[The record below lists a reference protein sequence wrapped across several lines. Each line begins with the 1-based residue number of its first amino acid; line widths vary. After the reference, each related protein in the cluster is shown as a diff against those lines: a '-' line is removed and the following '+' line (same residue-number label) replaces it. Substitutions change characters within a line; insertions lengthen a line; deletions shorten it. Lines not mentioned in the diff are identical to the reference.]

1 MARYYSKRRKS
12 NLSKVIKQGAW
23 INYCGSKYWYGR
35 DFVCCHKD
43 GMCYDC
49 AKELDEN
56 L

>member
-12 NLSKVIKQGAW
+12 KLSKAIKQGAW
-23 INYCGSKYWYGR
+23 VNYCGSNYQYGR
-35 DFVCCHKD
+35 DFICSRKD

-49 AKELDEN
+49 AKELDRY